1 MAQHG
6 SHCLNTISFEGSI
19 HSDLNGFGVTLGHR
33 LGSLSSMIGIQGSFC
48 SSQTG
53 TGNMDQF
60 PEALKI
66 AEVVMRRSP
75 DTFERDQGY
84 EVTLL
89 KLPSSATLS
98 RGTK

>member
-1 MAQHG
+1 M
-6 SHCLNTISFEGSI
+6 
-19 HSDLNGFGVTLGHR
+19 
-33 LGSLSSMIGIQGSFC
+33 
-48 SSQTG
+48 G

-60 PEALKI
+60 PDALKI

-98 RGTK
+98 SGTK